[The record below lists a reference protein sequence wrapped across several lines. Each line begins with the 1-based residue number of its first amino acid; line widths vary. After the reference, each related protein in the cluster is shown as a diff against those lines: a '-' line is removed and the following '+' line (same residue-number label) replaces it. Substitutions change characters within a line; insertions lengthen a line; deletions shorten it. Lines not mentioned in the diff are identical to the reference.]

1 MKPIIG
7 ILTRYDVN
15 QKGRCLNYV
24 FDSTRTAILKMGGNP
39 LLLCPMQNIEYY
51 DTKYKNYI
59 PPTALEKQLALYW
72 LDMCDGLFVPGG
84 SKISTYDFFILEE
97 ALKRKIPVLGVCL
110 GMQLLSNY
118 QKEEFILK
126 EVENKQL
133 HNTIW
138 VREEE
143 DKPVHK
149 VLINKNSKLYEII
162 GKEKIGV
169 NSFHS
174 KEALK
179 NEHFNTVAISE
190 DGVIEGIELKNYPFC
205 IGVQWHPELMLDT
218 DINSVKIFRE
228 FIKEALKHRNKEVIS
243 YDR

>member
-72 LDMCDGLFVPGG
+72 LDMCDGLFIPGG
-84 SKISTYDFFILEE
+84 SKISPYDFFILEE

-149 VLINKNSKLYEII
+149 V
-162 GKEKIGV
+162 
-169 NSFHS
+169 
-174 KEALK
+174 
-179 NEHFNTVAISE
+179 
-190 DGVIEGIELKNYPFC
+190 
-205 IGVQWHPELMLDT
+205 
-218 DINSVKIFRE
+218 
-228 FIKEALKHRNKEVIS
+228 
-243 YDR
+243 

>member
-1 MKPIIG
+1 MRPVIG
-7 ILTRYDVN
+7 ILTRYDAN
-15 QKGRCLNYV
+15 QRGRSLNYV

-51 DTKYKNYI
+51 DTKYRDYV
-59 PPTALEKQLALYW
+59 ALTEEEKRLALYW
-72 LDMCDGLFVPGG
+72 LDMCDGLFIPGG
-84 SKISTYDFFILEE
+84 SKISPYDFFILEE
-97 ALKRKIPVLGVCL
+97 ALKRGLPVLGVCL

-118 QKEEFILK
+118 HKEEFILK

-133 HNTIW
+133 HNTVW
-138 VREEE
+138 VRENEA
-143 DKPVHK
+143 KPVHK

-162 GKEKIGV
+162 GKEEIAV

-179 NEHFNTVAISE
+179 NDNFNTVAFSE

-205 IGVQWHPELMLDT
+205 MGVQWHPELMLDT
-218 DINSVKIFRE
+218 DINSVKIFE
-228 FIKEALKHRNKEVIS
+228 YFMKEALKHKNRMEVV
-243 YDR
+243 YE

>member
-1 MKPIIG
+1 MS
-7 ILTRYDVN
+7 L
-15 QKGRCLNYV
+15 
-24 FDSTRTAILKMGGNP
+24 
-39 LLLCPMQNIEYY
+39 
-51 DTKYKNYI
+51 
-59 PPTALEKQLALYW
+59 
-72 LDMCDGLFVPGG
+72 
-84 SKISTYDFFILEE
+84 
-97 ALKRKIPVLGVCL
+97 
-110 GMQLLSNY
+110 
-118 QKEEFILK
+118 
-126 EVENKQL
+126 
-133 HNTIW
+133 
-138 VREEE
+138 
-143 DKPVHK
+143 
-149 VLINKNSKLYEII
+149 NKNSKLYEII